1 MFARHFQFGRS
12 GSAFAPRKPRH
23 PLMRFTLGLLGLAL
37 LGLLIF
43 FGLFIGAA
51 MIAVGIV
58 YKLLS
63 KRGKPV
69 AAAQGGDA
77 MEGEYRVVRKPV
89 LPSPH

>member
-1 MFARHFQFGRS
+1 MFARHFQFGS
-12 GSAFAPRKPRH
+12 TFAPRKPRH
-23 PLMRFTLGLLGLAL
+23 PLLRFTLGLLGLAL

-69 AAAQGGDA
+69 AKAAGDA
-77 MEGEYRVVRKPV
+77 MEGEYRVVNKPV

>member
-1 MFARHFQFGRS
+1 MFARHFQFDRF
-12 GSAFAPRKPRH
+12 GSAFTPRKPRH
-23 PLMRFTLGLLGLAL
+23 PLLRFTLGLLGLAL

-63 KRGKPV
+63 KRNGSV
-69 AAAQGGDA
+69 AATNADA
-77 MEGEYRVVRKPV
+77 MEGEFRVVDKPV